1 MTVARTFRTA
11 GIRPSSVPIWSRLSP
26 AGPSFLRNLLFSH
39 PAKVSCLITINVNIR
54 FSRALAFL
62 PARNN
67 NTHTKK
73 KYIIFWLSRG
83 NGFFVFFARKHFIA
97 YCAYNIFR
105 STWFKESVRYAFITF
120 YTGKGSL
127 LSLIIKLVDDG
138 RYTVLSIF
146 YTKTMHSTLYWVYI
160 KLTRA
165 V

>member
-39 PAKVSCLITINVNIR
+39 PAKVSRLITLNVNIR

-73 KYIIFWLSRG
+73 KVFFGYPAVMDSSCSLRANILLPIVRIIFFEVRGSR
-83 NGFFVFFARKHFIA
+83 NRCVTRSLHFTLARGR
-97 YCAYNIFR
+97 C
-105 STWFKESVRYAFITF
+105 SV
-120 YTGKGSL
+120 
-127 LSLIIKLVDDG
+127 
-138 RYTVLSIF
+138 
-146 YTKTMHSTLYWVYI
+146 
-160 KLTRA
+160 
-165 V
+165 